1 VDLNFTEEQELLR
14 ATVRELCAKHS
25 SPEMVRQLEGDPVGY
40 RPELWRELAATG
52 LLGLTVPEQYG
63 GAGLTTLDLAVV
75 YEEFG
80 RALCWTPHFTTAV
93 IGASALRAGGTEEQ
107 KQDWLPRIAAGEAV
121 LTTAWLEPER
131 GCGPEGVQATAERDG
146 ESYRLNGTK
155 MLVPFAASATRL
167 LTLARTG
174 PGDEDIDLFPVD
186 PRSTDI
192 SIQPLTAMA
201 QDAESL
207 VAFDGAEVPAS
218 DRIGDEGSGWR
229 TWEHAAVDGLIAL
242 AAYAVGG
249 AARAHELAVDYAKE
263 RVQFDRPI
271 GSFQA
276 MAHPLAEM
284 ATEVD
289 GARTLVYEA
298 AWARSVGRGA
308 KTLAAM
314 AKYYGA
320 DVYRRSTKLG
330 QQVFGGIGFTTDI
343 DMQLYFRRAKQLEL
357 TWWDP
362 KYLEEKIAAA
372 ELDAEVPFVSI
383 DAGS

>member
-1 VDLNFTEEQELLR
+1 MDLSFTEEQDLLR

-25 SPEMVRQLEGDPVGY
+25 SPEIVRQLEGDPVGY
-40 RPELWRELAATG
+40 MPELWRELAATG
-52 LLGLTVPEQYG
+52 LLGLIVPEEHG
-63 GAGLTTLDLAVV
+63 GAGLSALDLAVA

-80 RALCWTPHFTTAV
+80 RALCWTPDFTTAV
-93 IGASALRAGGTEEQ
+93 IGASVLRAGGTEQQQQE
-107 KQDWLPRIAAGEAV
+107 WLPRIASGEAV

-131 GCGPEGVQATAERDG
+131 GCGPEGVQTAAKRDG
-146 ESYRLNGTK
+146 DFYRLTGTK
-155 MLVPFAASATRL
+155 MLVPFAGSATRL
-167 LTLARTG
+167 VTLARTG
-174 PGDEDIDLFPVD
+174 SRDEDIDLFLVD
-186 PRSTDI
+186 PQASGVQI
-192 SIQPLTAMA
+192 EPLTAMA
-201 QDAESL
+201 QDAESC
-207 VAFDGAEVPAS
+207 VVFEGAEVPAS
-218 DRIGDEGSGWR
+218 DRVGEEGSGWR
-229 TWEHAAVDGLIAL
+229 TWEDAAVDALIAL

-284 ATEVD
+284 ATEVG
-289 GARTLVYEA
+289 GARTLEYEA

-308 KTLAAM
+308 RTLAAM
-314 AKYYGA
+314 AKYYAA
-320 DVYRRSTKLG
+320 DVFRRSTKLG
-330 QQVFGGIGFTTDI
+330 HQVFGGIGFTTDI

-372 ELDAEVPFVSI
+372 ELDAEIPFVSI